1 LDQFEIDVVG
11 EDIPLWDPDAKKQEG
26 KHSNIMEPQ
35 KDSDAS
41 MSQVISEHYSTG
53 THGRL
58 PYVKYTTKR
67 WPRYDGV
74 FIDEER
80 VIGILAGFSS
90 TFMFWWN

>member
-1 LDQFEIDVVG
+1 LEGQHG
-11 EDIPLWDPDAKKQEG
+11 QQEWIQQLSG
-26 KHSNIMEPQ
+26 GGIWHVQYPPG
-35 KDSDAS
+35 
-41 MSQVISEHYSTG
+41 QVISEYYSTG
-53 THGRL
+53 AYGRL

-90 TFMFWWN
+90 TFMV